1 MDDITICGMATP
13 ATYSLRIL
21 LATIAGFAIAAGAF
35 AAPPSLTAGF
45 LVLILATCGP
55 GLLVVIWQSGGGCR
69 RSFVIGATAPCVVC
83 AFAVLRIWV
92 GANSLTAPTVPRL
105 LEFIALTYR
114 SFVLT
119 FLTVALG
126 GGLLGMAVHWLM
138 AEPEADADAQINTFP

>member
-1 MDDITICGMATP
+1 MANH

-35 AAPPSLTAGF
+35 AAPPSLTAGL

-55 GLLVVIWQSGGGCR
+55 GLLVVIWRSGGGYR
-69 RSFVIGATAPCVVC
+69 RSFVIGATTPCVVC

-92 GANSLTAPTVPRL
+92 GANFLMAPTVPQL
-105 LEFIALTYR
+105 VEFIALTYR
-114 SFVLT
+114 WFILT

-126 GGLLGMAVHWLM
+126 GGLTGMAVHWLM
-138 AEPEADADAQINTFP
+138 AAHEADADAQNNTFP